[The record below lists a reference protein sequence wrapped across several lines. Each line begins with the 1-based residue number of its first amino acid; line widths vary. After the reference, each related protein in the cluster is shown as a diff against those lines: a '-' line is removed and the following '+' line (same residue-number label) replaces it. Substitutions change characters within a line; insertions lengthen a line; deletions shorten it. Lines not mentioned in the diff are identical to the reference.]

1 MSVAMQA
8 ITEQLEAHNID
19 KEADTLRSFY
29 ESVKMRAQGIESAEG
44 KQRIIVELYDKFFKN
59 AFPRMT
65 DRLGIVYTPL
75 EVVDFIIHSIEDVLK
90 AEFGKSMADEN
101 VHIID
106 PLHWHWHICNPVASI
121 GPYP

>member
-1 MSVAMQA
+1 MTLNNAVTDVEIIEMLAQHLITKPVFDALFEGYNFTERNPMSIAMQA

-59 AFPRMT
+59 AFPR
-65 DRLGIVYTPL
+65 
-75 EVVDFIIHSIEDVLK
+75 
-90 AEFGKSMADEN
+90 
-101 VHIID
+101 
-106 PLHWHWHICNPVASI
+106 
-121 GPYP
+121 